1 MHTVNDQLINV
12 DVYLKTKDFKWAL
25 ILVAHLIGP
34 GHLLKKIKNQ
44 K

>member
-12 DVYLKTKDFKWAL
+12 DAYLKTKDFEWAL
-25 ILVAHLIGP
+25 ILIAHLIGP
-34 GHLLKKIKNQ
+34 GHFKKIKKQ